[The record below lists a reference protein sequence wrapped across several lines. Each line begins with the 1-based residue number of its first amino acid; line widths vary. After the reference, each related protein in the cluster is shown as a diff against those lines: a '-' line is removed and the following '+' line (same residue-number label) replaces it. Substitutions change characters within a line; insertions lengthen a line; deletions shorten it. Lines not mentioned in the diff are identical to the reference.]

1 VLSSIEKDGTV
12 NFVNAPVLLKE
23 KNIVVSESKSNEM
36 TSYANLIRLEITTDK
51 GTEKIAGT
59 VFGKNN
65 IRIVQLSGYDID
77 LEPALDML
85 LIMNYDKPGLVGNV
99 GTILGKEKINI
110 ASLQMA
116 RKTSGGDAI
125 TVLTV
130 DHEIGDK
137 VLSELAA
144 IENVKNVKFIQ
155 S

>member
-1 VLSSIEKDGTV
+1 
-12 NFVNAPVLLKE
+12 
-23 KNIVVSESKSNEM
+23 M